1 MLTDEA
7 TRRLV
12 IPNFLRIPK
21 FIIIANIMGLLENWL
36 TLLPGIFCPIK
47 KDNKLS
53 NIYYKNIAYSSMTVF
68 LILKRLSVKTTSAI
82 MTILRILVLS
92 TFFYSFYPLLVRLGL
107 LLRLL
112 STKWNFPRG
121 ATFSFV

>member
-68 LILKRLSVKTTSAI
+68 SEFDAFVREKNFCNYDNTANSCAIHFFLSVLSFARLTGTS
-82 MTILRILVLS
+82 L
-92 TFFYSFYPLLVRLGL
+92 
-107 LLRLL
+107 
-112 STKWNFPRG
+112 K
-121 ATFSFV
+121 ATFH